1 MRHHTLDSK
10 PTAIRLGENLRS
22 RVTAYHVV
30 SRHSCAPRAAYLDA
44 LEIFEG
50 HRVEASHVWRGAG
63 GLPYAYNV
71 ELFGKCYHVPALF
84 AEPIAPD
91 PITWEIVADEDI
103 AIGRRGG
110 FAAFHLDPVGRDSW
124 RVWILGGGNRCN
136 LDTVKGFEAACDRA
150 ERFPF

>member
-1 MRHHTLDSK
+1 MSHPSLDRE
-10 PTAIRLGENLRS
+10 PTPIRLGENLRS

-30 SRHSCAPRAAYLDA
+30 SRHSCAPRAEYLDA

-71 ELFGKCYHVPALF
+71 ELFGKCFHVPALF
-84 AEPIAPD
+84 AD
-91 PITWEIVADEDI
+91 PIGPDVLTWETILLGEE
-103 AIGRRGG
+103 IGTRGG
-110 FAAFHLDPVGRDSW
+110 RAAFRLEPVGRDSW
-124 RVWILGGGNRCN
+124 RVWTLGNGNPCN
-136 LDTVKGFEAACDRA
+136 LDTVKGIDAARARA

>member
-1 MRHHTLDSK
+1 MSHPSLDTD
-10 PTAIRLGENLRS
+10 PTPIQLGTSLRS

-30 SRHSCAPRAAYLDA
+30 SRHSCAPPAKYLDA

-71 ELFGKCYHVPALF
+71 ELFEKCYHVPALF
-84 AEPIAPD
+84 VELLGED
-91 PITWEIVADEDI
+91 SLTWETI
-103 AIGRRGG
+103 AGEEIATRGG
-110 FAAFHLDPVGRDSW
+110 SPAFRLQPTGRDSW
-124 RVWILGGGNRCN
+124 RVWALGSGDPCN
-136 LDTVKGFEAACDRA
+136 LDTVKGIDAARDRA